1 MDKQEL
7 MLEDWDKSP
16 DVLLRTVI
24 QQLIMHELDVITESD
39 WFRELVEES
48 VKKIID
54 DKFSD
59 EKLYEKFCTSLLQIE
74 GLNQDETTL

>member
-1 MDKQEL
+1 V
-7 MLEDWDKSP
+7 LEDLERSP

-48 VKKIID
+48 VKKIIEE
-54 DKFSD
+54 KKEVND
-59 EKLYEKFCTSLLQIE
+59 ED
-74 GLNQDETTL
+74 NQAHERSI

>member
-24 QQLIMHELDVITESD
+24 QQLIMHELDIITESD
-39 WFRELVEES
+39 WFRELVDET
-48 VKKIID
+48 VKKIM
-54 DKFSD
+54 
-59 EKLYEKFCTSLLQIE
+59 EE
-74 GLNQDETTL
+74 GEVTNG

>member
-1 MDKQEL
+1 
-7 MLEDWDKSP
+7 MLEDLEKSP

-24 QQLIMHELDVITESD
+24 QQLIMHELDIVTESD

-54 DKFSD
+54 EQK
-59 EKLYEKFCTSLLQIE
+59 EVH
-74 GLNQDETTL
+74 GG

>member
-54 DKFSD
+54 EQK
-59 EKLYEKFCTSLLQIE
+59 EVH
-74 GLNQDETTL
+74 GG

>member
-1 MDKQEL
+1 
-7 MLEDWDKSP
+7 MLEDLERSP

-48 VKKIID
+48 VKKIIEE
-54 DKFSD
+54 KKEVND
-59 EKLYEKFCTSLLQIE
+59 ED
-74 GLNQDETTL
+74 NQAHERSI